1 MKLNAR
7 ARPAFLFAAGC
18 AGLTLSCALLFS
30 WDPVV
35 RLATLPTI
43 ILLVLGWLVFS
54 AIAMIALH
62 RTAHLWS
69 NVTPTRRALWVAAAV
84 AFGWI
89 VSWMVPFQPAPG
101 DLLEVE
107 VRSLASHSPASQGSE
122 VWARLLVDGHAVSLD
137 DVTAGPTWIE
147 AHGYLISPI
156 NSPADQLRWRGTYTS
171 DVQLE
176 LFTHGW
182 SGKAVVGWNGVERH
196 LDLYS
201 PEGGNITLK
210 IAGRSES
217 VQFLGFP
224 KRTLFQY
231 FVQFCQAISV
241 GIVTLIVLLAAARW
255 PSPTPVGSSTQQRI
269 GLGLETLMAA
279 LPLLLVGSGFLYVFF
294 PAILTADSLN
304 QWAQAANGNYNDA
317 HPLLF
322 TLYLKLVQQLGAGP
336 SLAAWLQMAAMA
348 FAVGWLAAVVRR
360 ACSAPVW
367 TSVLGGL
374 LVAAYPLTSIT
385 SITLWKDV
393 PYASTVVALTALVVG
408 NITLGRPD
416 LRRLRNCIL
425 LVLLAAACMLLRH
438 NGPPVAAAAFL
449 LLFIRPGTRVR
460 VLACL
465 MAAVAVTWSVKG
477 PLADH
482 VGTERTSAA
491 YMVYTHHLSAHLAA
505 GQRPQSSADA
515 AILDAIDQGDEDWR
529 YRCAVVNSTIFDK
542 AYDIPTAVAHQ
553 NDLLRM
559 WLEMAVKRPDVE
571 LRHVLCAS
579 GMVWR
584 YRTTNNGP
592 LYLYT
597 FGFRP
602 GPGDS
607 LIWIEPGLS
616 SMVESSAVPAAASRL
631 GRALLNPG
639 LQRYWRPAPF
649 LVALVLLGILGWLRS
664 GDRRILLV
672 PSLVLVH
679 SAVLMVAIIAQDAR
693 YQLPLYLVC
702 LTVAPALVTARRP
715 GDQGETACE
724 GRAAG

>member
-1 MKLNAR
+1 M
-7 ARPAFLFAAGC
+7 AGG
-18 AGLTLSCALLFS
+18 AGFTLSCALLFS
-30 WDPVV
+30 WDPFVG
-35 RLATLPTI
+35 LSTLPTI
-43 ILLVLGWLVFS
+43 TLLLLSWMVSS
-54 AIAMIALH
+54 AIAMIALR

-69 NVTPTRRALWVAAAV
+69 HVSPAKRAIWLGAAAL
-84 AFGWI
+84 FGWI
-89 VSWMVPFQPAPG
+89 VTWMVPFHPAPA

-107 VRSLASHSPASQGSE
+107 VRSLASHSPASKGSE
-122 VWARLLVDGHAVSLD
+122 VWARLLVDGHAVSLS
-137 DVTAGPTWIE
+137 DVSAGPTWIE

-156 NSPADQLRWRGTYTS
+156 NSPADQLRWKGTYTS
-171 DVQLE
+171 DVNLE

-182 SGKAVVGWNGVERH
+182 SGKAVVRWDGVERH

-201 PEGGNITLK
+201 PEGGNHTLK
-210 IAGRSES
+210 IARRSES
-217 VQFLGFP
+217 AQFLGFP
-224 KRTLFQY
+224 KRTPFQY
-231 FVQFCQAISV
+231 FIQICQAASV
-241 GIVTLIVLLAAARW
+241 GMIALMVLLAAARW
-255 PSPTPVGSSTQQRI
+255 PSPRRIAPSSQQRI
-269 GLGLETLMAA
+269 GLGLEALLAA

-294 PAILTADSLN
+294 PAILTTDSLN
-304 QWAQAANGNYNDA
+304 QWAQAANGTYNDA

-322 TLYLKLVQQLGAGP
+322 TLYLKLVQQVGAGP
-336 SLAAWLQMAAMA
+336 ALAAWLQMAAMA
-348 FAVGWLAAVVRR
+348 FSVGWLAAVVRR
-360 ACSAPVW
+360 ACRAPRW
-367 TSVLGGL
+367 ASLLGGL
-374 LVAAYPLTSIT
+374 LVAAYPLTSIM

-393 PYASTVVALTALVVG
+393 PYASTVVALTALVVS
-408 NITLGRPD
+408 NITLGRSD
-416 LRRLRNCIL
+416 LRHWYNCVL
-425 LVLLAAACMLLRH
+425 LVLLASACMLLRH

-449 LLFIRPGTRVR
+449 LLFIRPGSRLR

-465 MAAVAVTWSVKG
+465 VATVAVTWSVKG
-477 PLADH
+477 PVADH
-482 VGTERTSAA
+482 LGTERTSAA

-515 AILDAIDQGDEDWR
+515 AILDAIDKGDEDWR
-529 YRCAVVNSTIFDK
+529 YRCAVVNTTIFDK
-542 AYDIPTAVAHQ
+542 AYDVPTAVAHQ

-559 WLEMAVKRPDVE
+559 WLEMAVQRPDVE

-607 LIWIEPGLS
+607 LIWVEPGLS
-616 SMVESSAVPAAASRL
+616 EMVESSAVPAAAARL
-631 GRALLNPG
+631 GRALLDPG

-672 PSLVLVH
+672 MSLVLVH

-702 LTVAPALVTARRP
+702 LTVAPALVMARRAT
-715 GDQGETACE
+715 DQGETACE
-724 GRAAG
+724 GRTAG